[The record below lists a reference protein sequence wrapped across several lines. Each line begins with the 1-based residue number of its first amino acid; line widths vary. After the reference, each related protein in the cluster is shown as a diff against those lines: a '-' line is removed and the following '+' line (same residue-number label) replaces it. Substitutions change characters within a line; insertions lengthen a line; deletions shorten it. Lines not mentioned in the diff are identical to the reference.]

1 VIRPRDVLEHYR
13 VRHNRGVA
21 SGDFA
26 PLLEM
31 FGEGARLEFRGAP
44 LGPFAGKPAIL
55 RAFAEHPPSDELVLF
70 SSSEPEPDVIE
81 ADYAWKSRPRER
93 AGRLRIEIASASI
106 ARLVISVERA

>member
-1 VIRPRDVLEHYR
+1 
-13 VRHNRGVA
+13 
-21 SGDFA
+21 
-26 PLLEM
+26 
-31 FGEGARLEFRGAP
+31 
-44 LGPFAGKPAIL
+44 
-55 RAFAEHPPSDELVLF
+55 VLF